1 MDLLLFVLF
10 LPILVLFIQIIEDM
24 INWREEIIM
33 LETTVQFLFILGV
46 ALIIYTILALI
57 ADFIFKAWIDYDLNK
72 NKHEDNN

>member
-1 MDLLLFVLF
+1 
-10 LPILVLFIQIIEDM
+10 
-24 INWREEIIM
+24 M
-33 LETTVQFLFILGV
+33 LETIVQFLFILGV